1 MGGAPIAVGVG
12 KGIPSTPEAG
22 TAVSFRSEIEADVQ
36 DVEGYVAHLGR
47 YAAVF
52 LRWMLISVVIAVPCG
67 LLGSAFHMGV
77 DLATSFRME
86 NPWVLYT
93 LPGAGL
99 AAVAIYRG
107 LECEGLSTDSVLD
120 QVQNGEGLRL
130 KLLPAIFLT
139 TILTHFAGG
148 SAGRE
153 GAALQMGGTIG
164 LGASRLFHLDD
175 RDQRTAI
182 MIGMAAFFSALF
194 GTPVAASVFAMA
206 VISVGVLYLAAFVP
220 CLIASLTAYG
230 ISLTLGVEPTRF
242 AVAMPEVTPLML
254 AQVALLA
261 WFCGM
266 LSVVFCEV
274 LHKTEHAVRKH
285 VENPWVRAALGG
297 AVLLALTLAVGTG
310 DYNGAGM
317 DVIARA
323 VEQGQAEPFAFLLK
337 IAFTT
342 ITLSV
347 GFKGGEV
354 VPCFFIGATFGC
366 AVGPLIGLPAGFSAA
381 VGLISMFCAC
391 VNCPIA
397 SIFLALELFGGG
409 GLIFFALCCGLSFV
423 LSGYSGLYSSQRILY
438 DKLKARYIDVH
449 ANAYHEGGFER
460 HHHEE

>member
-1 MGGAPIAVGVG
+1 M
-12 KGIPSTPEAG
+12 
-22 TAVSFRSEIEADVQ
+22 SFKSELEADV
-36 DVEGYVAHLGR
+36 DDAKGYVAHLGR
-47 YAAVF
+47 YATVF
-52 LRWMLISVVIAVPCG
+52 LRWMLISVVVGVPCG
-67 LLGSAFHMGV
+67 LLGSAFHKGV
-77 DLATSFRME
+77 DLATEFRVA
-86 NPWVLYT
+86 NSWVLYL
-93 LPGAGL
+93 LPLGGL

-139 TILTHFAGG
+139 TILTHLVGG

-164 LGASRLFHLDD
+164 LGASRLFRLDD
-175 RDQRTAI
+175 RDERTAI

-194 GTPVAASVFAMA
+194 GTPVAASIFAMA

-220 CLIASLTAYG
+220 CLIASLVAYG
-230 ISLTLGVEPTRF
+230 ISLSLGVEPTRF
-242 AVAMPEVTPLML
+242 IVEMPEVSPLML

-261 WFCGM
+261 WFCSM

-285 VENPWVRAALGG
+285 ISNPWIRAAAGG
-297 AVLLALTLAVGTG
+297 AVLLALSLLVGTG

-317 DVIARA
+317 DVIIRA
-323 VEQGQAEPFAFLLK
+323 VEQGQAHPAAFLLK
-337 IAFTT
+337 IVFTT

-347 GFKGGEV
+347 GFRGGEV

-366 AVGPLIGLPAGFSAA
+366 VVGPLIGIPAGFAAA
-381 VGLISMFCAC
+381 VGLISMFCAS

-397 SIFLALELFGGG
+397 SILLALELFGGG
-409 GLIFFALCCGLSFV
+409 GLIFFSLCCGLSFV

-438 DKLKARYIDVH
+438 DKLKAKYIDVH

-460 HHHEE
+460 HHHEG